1 MKTLDEVKRK
11 NFESIET
18 QTRVYKELVEELEH
32 EIKQF
37 NPFRKAD
44 IDEFYH
50 EKLASEIERISRS
63 LSHVANSLNSLKR
76 VGQTLDELSNGI
88 H

>member
-11 NFESIET
+11 NLESIET
-18 QTRVYKELVEELEH
+18 HTRVYRELVEELEN

-37 NPFRKAD
+37 NPIRKACA
-44 IDEFYH
+44 DEFYH
-50 EKLASEIERISRS
+50 EKIAAEIERISRS

-76 VGQTLDELSNGI
+76 IGQTLDELSN
-88 H
+88 